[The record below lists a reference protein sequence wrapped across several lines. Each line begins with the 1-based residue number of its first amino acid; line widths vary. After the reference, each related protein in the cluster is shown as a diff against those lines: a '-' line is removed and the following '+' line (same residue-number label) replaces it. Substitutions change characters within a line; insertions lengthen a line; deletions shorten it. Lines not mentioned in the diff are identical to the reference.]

1 MQTACHPNREGLYLT
16 LNAPVL
22 VTVPPTYV
30 VTLIR
35 PVVAPAGTSTVI
47 IVEVFDLITAGVPLK
62 LTEVA
67 PESLDPLTVTSL
79 PALALVGEKLVILG
93 LPLVL

>member
-1 MQTACHPNREGLYLT
+1 MQTACHPNRDGLYLT
-16 LNAPVL
+16 LKAPVL

-35 PVVAPAGTSTVI
+35 PVAAPAGTSTVI
-47 IVEVFDLITAGVPLK
+47 VVEEFVMISAGVPLK

-67 PESLDPLTVTSL
+67 PESLDPLMVTSL
-79 PALALVGEKLVILG
+79 PAFALVGEKLVILG